1 MASLHPAGLPHSQGG
16 RATGRQRNR
25 RRGRGDTK
33 KLTIYIRRSLPS
45 PASPADG
52 ATLARVPFPGCR
64 SFELARLLL
73 ADPLGTREGGGGQR
87 VVRAIEG
94 GGGAQKKLTILVR
107 RCSPVPSP
115 ASPAALVP
123 SPLPLSPYPGR
134 SSDARSSR
142 RTSDDGDGE
151 VFARG
156 GSPAGAWSGRE
167 RGAGVAEEARGGWG
181 ERAPVATERK
191 GTRPGE
197 GAVVLADP
205 GRAEGSECEGTGWKN
220 DRPSF
225 TNNAAGGPRAARRLE
240 IS

>member
-1 MASLHPAGLPHSQGG
+1 MSHSQGG
-16 RATGRQRNR
+16 RATGGQSNR

-33 KLTIYIRRSLPS
+33 KLTISVRRSLPS

-73 ADPLGTREGGGGQR
+73 ADPLRTREGGGGQR

-142 RTSDDGDGE
+142 RTGE
-151 VFARG
+151 ATKEMRGTRRRRRRGLRARRFAG
-156 GSPAGAWSGRE
+156 GSVERGLQRRRAGAGESGPRRRPRGRE
-167 RGAGVAEEARGGWG
+167 PAL
-181 ERAPVATERK
+181 EREP
-191 GTRPGE
+191 
-197 GAVVLADP
+197 
-205 GRAEGSECEGTGWKN
+205 
-220 DRPSF
+220 
-225 TNNAAGGPRAARRLE
+225 
-240 IS
+240 